1 MLVFKRRR
9 QKLHTYVNLRLT
21 FRGIIRVFSCYD
33 TDIAEMT
40 VSDTLADIMASENG
54 KGTDVS
60 AFYGPAALHGAC
72 I

>member
-1 MLVFKRRR
+1 
-9 QKLHTYVNLRLT
+9 
-21 FRGIIRVFSCYD
+21 
-33 TDIAEMT
+33 MT

-54 KGTDVS
+54 KGTDVP